1 MINVAF
7 AMADVNRISRSFKD
21 ISLSFQPH
29 PVTKDIG
36 VLVNER
42 AINQSVRNI
51 VQTIPGEK
59 FFNPLFGSNVRSQ
72 LFENANYAVAL
83 AIEQEI
89 LTSLR
94 NFEPRIANVGVT
106 ANLFP
111 DRNEF
116 DVTVTYE
123 IVGQAFPPQ
132 TYNFILTSTR

>member
-7 AMADVNRISRSFKD
+7 AMADVNRISKSFKD

-42 AINQSVRNI
+42 AINRSVRNI

-94 NFEPRIANVGVT
+94 NFEPRIDNIKVT

-116 DVTVTYE
+116 DVTITYE
-123 IVGQAFPPQ
+123 IVGQVLPSQ

>member
-1 MINVAF
+1 MINVTF

-36 VLVNER
+36 VLKDER
-42 AINQSVRNI
+42 AINRSVRNI

-59 FFNPLFGSNVRSQ
+59 FFNPIFGSNVRSQ
-72 LFENANYAVAL
+72 LFENANYATAF
-83 AIEQEI
+83 AIEDEI

-94 NFEPRIANVGVT
+94 NFEPRIDNIGVK

-123 IVGQAFPPQ
+123 IVGQEFPPQ

>member
-7 AMADVNRISRSFKD
+7 AMADVNRISKSFKD

-42 AINQSVRNI
+42 AINRSVRNI

-94 NFEPRIANVGVT
+94 NFEPRIDNIIVT
-106 ANLFP
+106 VNLFP

-116 DVTVTYE
+116 DVTITYE
-123 IVGQAFPPQ
+123 IVGQVLPSQ